1 MNETRLCTIEQIE
14 QFLSTSEQ
22 IAFAAHGDD
31 SDRYEHISRVLK
43 RFDFP
48 QRSKRERG
56 VLREYLQRTT
66 GCSRAQVTRLVTQW
80 HDNRLAAVPLKKRY
94 RAPVVPFARK
104 YSRRCML
111 DVEGPLSKSLK
122 VAFGHGVRIRW
133 KGKLLFASVQG

>member
-1 MNETRLCTIEQIE
+1 MVINMNETRLCTIEQIE
-14 QFLSTSEQ
+14 QFLSASEQ
-22 IAFAAHGDD
+22 IAFTAHGDD

-48 QRSKRERG
+48 WRSKRERI
-56 VLREYLQRTT
+56 VLRVYLQRTT
-66 GCSRAQVTRLVTQW
+66 GYSRAQVTRLVTQW

-104 YSRRCML
+104 YSRRCMP

-122 VAFGHGVRIRW
+122 VAFGHGV
-133 KGKLLFASVQG
+133 